1 MPYLLLRRPT
11 ALSTVPP
18 YSALPSPTQAYD
30 SVSTYGHLS
39 YLLGLREA
47 LSTWPS
53 VPRIRPTTPHGVLRI
68 VRTRNLLHS
77 HTAYYYGTYPA
88 ISLGPTVRNTT
99 STLPTTVPSPSTK
112 AYCTPTAAGPTTVPD
127 LLPVAH
133 RVHDYEAC
141 CSRPTAYGRL
151 YCIAYVST
159 QLTVSGQLHRH
170 P

>member
-99 STLPTTVPSPSTK
+99 STLPTTVP
-112 AYCTPTAAGPTTVPD
+112 
-127 LLPVAH
+127 L
-133 RVHDYEAC
+133 R
-141 CSRPTAYGRL
+141 RPTALLQVQAQPRYQTYCLWRIVYTTTRPAVAGPQL
-151 YCIAYVST
+151 TADCIALPTYP
-159 QLTVSGQLHRH
+159 RN
-170 P
+170 